1 MEVKEA
7 AACGISLR
15 EFVAEFDDSE
25 LADMFRVFRYVSTGE
40 GFYEEDFVEDLK
52 SQMVYIVGPSVEE
65 EAEEIEE
72 STMKWE
78 DTGSE
83 FVFHFNEPEAAH
95 LYKILSSV
103 ESPGEGVD
111 KELVDRLMDEMMEM
125 APSVLGN
132 LPVINR

>member
-65 EAEEIEE
+65 EPEQIEE

-95 LYKILSSV
+95 LYKILNSV
-103 ESPGEGVD
+103 EAPGEGID
-111 KELVDRLMDEMMEM
+111 KDLVDRLMDEMMEM

>member
-25 LADMFRVFRYVSTGE
+25 LADMYRVFRCVSTGE

-52 SQMVYIVGPSVEE
+52 SQMVYIVGPSVEGE
-65 EAEEIEE
+65 LEEIEE

-83 FVFHFNEPEAAH
+83 FVFHFNEPEAAY
-95 LYKILSSV
+95 LYQVLNSV
-103 ESPGEGVD
+103 ETPGEGFD
-111 KELVDRLMDEMMEM
+111 KKLVSRLMEEMMEM
-125 APSVLGN
+125 APSVLSN

>member
-1 MEVKEA
+1 MEVKES

-15 EFVAEFDDSE
+15 EFVVELDDSE
-25 LADMFRVFRYVSTGE
+25 LADMYRVFRYVSTGE

-52 SQMVYIVGPSVEE
+52 SQMVYIIGPSVEE
-65 EAEEIEE
+65 EPEEVEE
-72 STMKWE
+72 RTMKWE

-95 LYKILSSV
+95 LYRVLNAV
-103 ESPGEGVD
+103 ETPGEGFD
-111 KELVDRLMDEMMEM
+111 KDLVQGLMEQMMEM
-125 APSVLGN
+125 APSVLSN

>member
-1 MEVKEA
+1 MEVKES

-15 EFVAEFDDSE
+15 EFIVEFDDSE
-25 LADMFRVFRYVSTGE
+25 LADMYRVFRYVSTGE

-52 SQMVYIVGPSVEE
+52 SQMVYIIGPSVEE
-65 EAEEIEE
+65 EPEEIGET
-72 STMKWE
+72 TMKWE

-95 LYKILSSV
+95 IYRILNAV
-103 ESPGEGVD
+103 ETPGEGFD
-111 KELVDRLMDEMMEM
+111 AELVGRLMDQMLEV
-125 APSVLGN
+125 APSVLGD

>member
-1 MEVKEA
+1 MEVKES

-25 LADMFRVFRYVSTGE
+25 IADMYRVLRYVATGE
-40 GFYEEDFVEDLK
+40 GFYDEEFVEDLM
-52 SQMVYIVGPSVEE
+52 SQMVYIIGPSVEE
-65 EAEEIEE
+65 EPEKIEE

-83 FVFHFNEPEAAH
+83 FQFHFNEPEAAH
-95 LYKILSSV
+95 LYRVLNAA
-103 ESPGEGVD
+103 EAPGEGFD
-111 KELVDRLMDEMMEM
+111 KELVGRLMSQMMEM
-125 APSVLGN
+125 APSVLSD